1 MKLRKCQS
9 SHLSISNP
17 LKKIAYLQRK
27 KKHFIKV
34 KNHELKELREV
45 ESEVFL
51 NKIIE
56 FMFAGINMFWGPTQ
70 THFSPIPR

>member
-1 MKLRKCQS
+1 VKLRKCQS
-9 SHLSISNP
+9 SHLSINNP
-17 LKKIAYLQRK
+17 LKKIVYLQRK